1 MSVWMKCCLG
11 LSALLPWYG
20 VWSGSFLYYV
30 MALGGV
36 ARVGSW
42 AFLVSF
48 FAIPLLAVLLLMA
61 LPATAVLLMV
71 RPGGQFARVLVLAG
85 LVPTLLCCFFY
96 GGFSLHLSSQSPGA
110 VSSPDWRFMGF
121 FLVQPVFNGVIL
133 LAGGVVAL
141 LAANVVFGLLR
152 RQLPL
157 ASPPGGS
164 SSSGC

>member
-20 VWSGSFLYYV
+20 VWSGSFVYYV
-30 MALGGV
+30 LPLGAA
-36 ARVGSW
+36 ARVGYW
-42 AFLVSF
+42 AFLVPF

-71 RPGGQFARVLVLAG
+71 RLGGQFARVLVLTG

-96 GGFSLHLSSQSPGA
+96 GGFSLHLSSQSPRA
-110 VSSPDWRFMGF
+110 MSSPDWRFMGF
-121 FLVQPVFNGVIL
+121 FLVQLVVNGVIL
-133 LAGGVVAL
+133 LASGVVAL
-141 LAANVVFGLLR
+141 LASTVVFGLLGR
-152 RQLPL
+152 RLPL
-157 ASPPGGS
+157 ASSPGGS